1 MHVYMHVPNEE
12 HKHAKQHM
20 QMLEHNTCRVS
31 ITWIDNYACT
41 TLLER
46 VSLQVIVPLSPH
58 ITA

>member
-31 ITWIDNYACT
+31 IT
-41 TLLER
+41 
-46 VSLQVIVPLSPH
+46 
-58 ITA
+58 